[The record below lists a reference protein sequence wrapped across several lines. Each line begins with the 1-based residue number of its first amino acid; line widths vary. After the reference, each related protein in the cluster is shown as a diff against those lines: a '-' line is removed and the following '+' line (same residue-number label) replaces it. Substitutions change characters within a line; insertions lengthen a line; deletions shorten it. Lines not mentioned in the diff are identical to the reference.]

1 MPLPSFDAL
10 LLPGLLAVLG
20 FTYLIAAP
28 AALMAWLHWRWHTMG
43 KVERLLSYALVF
55 LLFPGLIL
63 LAPFVN
69 LRPAGRRHQP

>member
-1 MPLPSFDAL
+1 MPAPSFDAL
-10 LLPGLLAVLG
+10 LLPGLVGALG
-20 FTYLIAAP
+20 FAYLVVAP
-28 AALMAWLHWRWHTMG
+28 GALMAWLHRRWHVMG

-69 LRPAGRRHQP
+69 LRPAERRGEP

>member
-1 MPLPSFDAL
+1 MPLPSFDTL
-10 LLPGLLAVLG
+10 LLLGLVGILG
-20 FTYLIAAP
+20 FTYLVVAP
-28 AALMAWLHWRWHTMG
+28 AALMASLHRRWHVMG

-69 LRPAGRRHQP
+69 LRPAERHGKP

>member
-1 MPLPSFDAL
+1 MPLPSLDTL
-10 LLPGLLAVLG
+10 LLLGLVGVLG
-20 FTYLIAAP
+20 ATYLVVAP
-28 AALMAWLHWRWHTMG
+28 AALMAWLHWRWHRMG

-69 LRPAGRRHQP
+69 LRPAGRHGAP

>member
-1 MPLPSFDAL
+1 MPSLETL
-10 LLPGLLAVLG
+10 LLPGLVGALG
-20 FTYLIAAP
+20 VTYLVLAP
-28 AALMAWLHWRWHTMG
+28 GALMAWLHWRWHVMG

-69 LRPAGRRHQP
+69 LRPVGRHGKP

>member
-1 MPLPSFDAL
+1 MPMPSLETL
-10 LLPGLLAVLG
+10 LLPGLVGALG
-20 FTYLIAAP
+20 FVYLIVTP
-28 AALMAWLHWRWHTMG
+28 AALMAWLHRRWHVMG

-69 LRPAGRRHQP
+69 LRPAGRHGEP

>member
-1 MPLPSFDAL
+1 MSLPSFDTL
-10 LLPGLLAVLG
+10 LLPGLVGGLG
-20 FTYLIAAP
+20 VTYLILAP

-43 KVERLLSYALVF
+43 KVERLLSYGLVF

-69 LRPAGRRHQP
+69 LRPAGRQGEP